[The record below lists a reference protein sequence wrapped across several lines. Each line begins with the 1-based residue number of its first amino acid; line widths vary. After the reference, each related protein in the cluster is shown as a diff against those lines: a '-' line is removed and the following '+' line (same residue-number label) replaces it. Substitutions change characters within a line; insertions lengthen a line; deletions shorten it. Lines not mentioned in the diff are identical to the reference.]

1 MKRFIYILTSLLLTC
16 TSCVGELGMDDGLK
30 KKDGIVLTI
39 CNAPLTKAVDNTGE
53 AYERELKTLDIFF
66 YPKGQ
71 TAEPCVFYHHVDLN
85 ATFGQTEVNIYV
97 VEDAIRKIF
106 PTQNLCD
113 IFVIA
118 NLPADVKPAD
128 AVYAAGSEDT
138 RLPVLE
144 SYVLDN
150 SEANYDAIDKPFVMA
165 GLGTAQKDSKKNAEG
180 TISLVR
186 ASSKVTLSVAIPEY
200 LDVEIT
206 DENKVTRTVRMVH
219 PILDTPDVNT
229 MNAAFHNG
237 SYKGYL
243 FKGVDEAVEG
253 NLTSSS
259 KRSFEFSK
267 TLPAVKYKNP
277 EKADQDSIPVR
288 RVYTC
293 DIPFYTYAREW
304 AKGAADAPY
313 MTFEMKW
320 GIDEGNGS
328 IPSYQIYYYQILIN
342 GAGRTFQPNNWYDMH
357 VNIGL
362 IGSTIEIKPIVLD
375 HLEFF
380 VLDWSD
386 HISGVDHPK
395 EDVELKDYMYFNVL
409 TERLELDN
417 VKTGVIKYKAS
428 HKIAWALDTSNKPVE
443 GIEGLN
449 TTLGAF
455 YIDCSNKA
463 SINTGSISG
472 YTLTDKGNGILQYDY
487 TIPANIY
494 SPVYIYLTLWLEL
507 DGVNGMGESEKP
519 YSESVTIVQYPP
531 IYILPDKSTEYAI
544 FVNGRHRHSTNITYN
559 NGNITYNLSQT
570 SGTSNRGDQMYVI
583 SVSTFSS
590 NNTFS
595 WRAREADQ
603 YVERTY
609 IIGDPRSRT
618 PMNFADYNMTNNW
631 VKDKIPYNRDWATYN
646 RNVET
651 GTGRRLEHYYPTS
664 TDDEAY
670 RVIAPK
676 FRMSSFYGGNSN
688 NCTPEG
694 AVLRCA
700 SYQEDG
706 YPAGRWRIPTTAEV
720 QFVIMLQT
728 EGVIVPVFYDGNYY
742 YSASQQVS
750 STGAVRANSDDNN
763 TLSSVRCVY
772 DEWYWGSE
780 KEAVPNNN
788 FAGGYEFTWGDE
800 EITW

>member
-1 MKRFIYILTSLLLTC
+1 MKKFIYILTSLLLAC
-16 TSCVGELGMDDGLK
+16 TSCIGEFVIDDGLK
-30 KKDGIVLTI
+30 EEGIVLTI
-39 CNAPLTKAVDNTGE
+39 YNAPLTKAIDNTGE

-71 TAEPCVFYHHVDLN
+71 TAEPCVFYHHEDLSE
-85 ATFGQTEVNIYV
+85 TFGQTEVNIYV
-97 VEDAIRKIF
+97 VEDAIRRIF

-118 NLPADVKPAD
+118 NLPAGVKPAD
-128 AVYAAGSEDT
+128 AVYEAGSDAT

-150 SEANYDAIDKPFVMA
+150 TEANYDAINKPFVMA

-186 ASSKVTLSVAIPEY
+186 ASSKVTLTVAIPEY

-237 SYKGYL
+237 SNKGYL

-253 NLTSSS
+253 NLRSSS

-304 AKGAADAPY
+304 SKGAADAPY

-328 IPSYQIYYYQILIN
+328 IPSYQIYYYHILIN
-342 GAGRTFQPNNWYDMH
+342 GAGRTFQPNHWYDMH
-357 VNIGL
+357 VNVGV
-362 IGSTIEIKPIVLD
+362 IGSTIEIKPIILD

-380 VLDWSD
+380 VLDWAD

-417 VKTGVIKYKAS
+417 VTTGVIKYKAS

-443 GIEGLN
+443 NISGLN

-455 YIDCSNKA
+455 
-463 SINTGSISG
+463 SIYCGEENPETRQVTG
-472 YTLTDKGNGILQYDY
+472 YTLTDNGNGVLQFEN
-487 TIPANIY
+487 PVPVNLY
-494 SPVYIYLTLWLEL
+494 SPVYVYLTMWLEL
-507 DGVNGMGESEKP
+507 DGVNGMGETEEP
-519 YSESVTIVQYPP
+519 YSESVTIVQNPP
-531 IYILPDKSTEYAI
+531 IYITPYRATVHSV
-544 FVNGRHRHSTNITYN
+544 FVNRYNQHGSEIVYN
-559 NGNITYNLSQT
+559 NNRYNLGQAN
-570 SGTSNRGDQMYVI
+570 GEGNGDYMY
-583 SVSTFSS
+583 SVSVSGFKSSDTFTMMGAPY
-590 NNTFS
+590 N
-595 WRAREADQ
+595 
-603 YVERTY
+603 Y
-609 IIGDPRSRT
+609 IIGDPRSRAHDEDL
-618 PMNFADYNMTNNW
+618 NDDSFNMDNSW
-631 VKDKIPYNRDWATYN
+631 RRDQEGNGRILTY
-646 RNVET
+646 
-651 GTGRRLEHYYPTS
+651 YYPTMK
-664 TDDEAY
+664 DGDIF
-670 RVIAPK
+670 RVISPK
-676 FRMSSFYGGNSN
+676 FRVASFHGGYSSA
-688 NCTPEG
+688 CTPEG
-694 AVLRCA
+694 AAMRCA
-700 SYQEDG
+700 SYQEEG
-706 YPAGRWRIPTTAEV
+706 LPAGRWRLPTTAEIM
-720 QFVIMLQT
+720 FVISLQQKDL
-728 EGVIVPVFYDGNYY
+728 IQDIFYGANYY
-742 YSASQQVS
+742 YSSTHQVRNNGG
-750 STGAVRANSDDNN
+750 TVPDVQLTPTANN
-763 TLSSVRCVY
+763 TKGSVRCIY
-772 DEWYWGSE
+772 DEWFWGTQP
-780 KEAVPNNN
+780 EARANNRYP
-788 FAGGYEFTWGDE
+788 GGYEFTWGDE

>member
-1 MKRFIYILTSLLLTC
+1 MKRFIYILTLWLLTC

-128 AVYAAGSEDT
+128 AVYEAGSDAT

-150 SEANYDAIDKPFVMA
+150 TEANYDAINKPFVMA

-186 ASSKVTLSVAIPEY
+186 AASKVTLSVAIPEY

-342 GAGRTFQPNNWYDMH
+342 GAGRTFQPNHWYDMH

-409 TERLELDN
+409 TKRLELDN
-417 VKTGVIKYKAS
+417 VTTGVIRYKAS
-428 HKIAWALDTSNKPVE
+428 HKIAWEVDNKSNKPVE
-443 GIEGLN
+443 DIPGLN
-449 TTLGAF
+449 TTEGAF
-455 YIDCSNKA
+455 YVYCGGDDPVA
-463 SINTGSISG
+463 RQFTGE
-472 YTLTDKGNGILQYDY
+472 YTLTDNGNGVLQFVNPVPD
-487 TIPANIY
+487 NLY
-494 SPVYIYLTLWLEL
+494 SPVYVYLTMWLEL
-507 DGVNGMGESEKP
+507 DGVNGMGETERP
-519 YSESVTIVQYPP
+519 YSKSVTIVQYPP
-531 IYILPDKSTEYAI
+531 IYITPYRATEFSV
-544 FVNGRHRHSTNITYN
+544 FVNRYNQHGSQITYN
-559 NGNITYNLSQT
+559 NNLYNLGQANGTGTGHYMYSVSVSGFKSSDTFTMMGTTYN
-570 SGTSNRGDQMYVI
+570 
-583 SVSTFSS
+583 
-590 NNTFS
+590 
-595 WRAREADQ
+595 
-603 YVERTY
+603 Y
-609 IIGDPRSRT
+609 IIGDPRSRSHDEDL
-618 PMNFADYNMTNNW
+618 NNDGFNMDNSW
-631 VKDKIPYNRDWATYN
+631 RRDQEGN
-646 RNVET
+646 
-651 GTGRRLEHYYPTS
+651 GRILTSYYPTMKDGDIFRIIS
-664 TDDEAY
+664 
-670 RVIAPK
+670 PK
-676 FRMSSFYGGNSN
+676 FRVASFHGGYSSA
-688 NCTPEG
+688 CTPEG
-694 AVLRCA
+694 AAMRCA
-700 SYQEDG
+700 SYQEEG
-706 YPAGRWRIPTTAEV
+706 LPAGRWRLPTTAEIM
-720 QFVIMLQT
+720 FVISLQQKDL
-728 EGVIVPVFYDGNYY
+728 IQDIFYGANYY
-742 YSASQQVS
+742 YSSTHQVRNNGG
-750 STGAVRANSDDNN
+750 TVPDVRVTPTANN
-763 TLSSVRCVY
+763 TQGSVRCIY
-772 DEWYWGSE
+772 DEWYWGTQP
-780 KEAVPNNN
+780 EARANNRYP
-788 FAGGYEFTWGDE
+788 GGYEFTWGDE